1 MCQKSQREVYCPPG
15 ETASRARDCPRLN
28 PPLHQQ
34 LRRVTKPHQD
44 LVRLNIFVSGNV
56 LPFSCTCLETASRAR
71 EWPRL
76 NPPLHQQLLGITKPH
91 QDQILG
97 RKIQNPEVELVNT
110 NMAWPE
116 LPLYG
121 QKPKRLDNQKPLLSP
136 CLSPFL
142 AHFEIGPFF
151 G

>member
-71 EWPRL
+71 VTQTESSTA
-76 NPPLHQQLLGITKPH
+76 LHQQLRRVTKPH
-91 QDQILG
+91 QD
-97 RKIQNPEVELVNT
+97 LV
-110 NMAWPE
+110 
-116 LPLYG
+116 G
-121 QKPKRLDNQKPLLSP
+121 
-136 CLSPFL
+136 L
-142 AHFEIGPFF
+142 ADF
-151 G
+151 